1 MPAVSKAAM
10 LKNRI
15 LARLPERES
24 KRLLPHLRFVSL
36 GLSQVLY
43 RPEEPIRYV
52 YFPLDAVVS
61 MVAPLNDGKN
71 VEVTL
76 VGPEGMLGVRAILE
90 GKTYWYISVVQIEGG
105 CLRIS
110 AKVLRAQFKRGD
122 AFQARL
128 LQYTSYLLVQTAQL
142 AACNRVHRLRERLA
156 RWLLMTHDRAKH
168 DEFPMT
174 HEFLSEM
181 LGTPRSEVSAAAGA
195 LRRSGVI
202 GYKRGR
208 MAILDRKALEALAC
222 ECYQV
227 LRDALEEFPAR
238 GRSVESTGGGL

>member
-15 LARLPERES
+15 LAGLPERES
-24 KRLLPHLRFVSL
+24 QRLLPHLRFVSL
-36 GLSQVLY
+36 RLKQVLN

-61 MVAPLNDGKN
+61 MVAPLADGKN
-71 VEVTL
+71 VEVIL

-90 GKTYWYISVVQIEGG
+90 GRSYWYASVVQIEGG
-105 CLRIS
+105 CLRMN
-110 AKVLRAQFKRGD
+110 AKVVQAQFKRAGG
-122 AFQARL
+122 FQVGL
-128 LQYTSYLLVQTAQL
+128 LQYTGYLLVQTAQL
-142 AACNRVHRLRERLA
+142 AACNRVHRLRQRLA
-156 RWLLMTHDRAKH
+156 RWLLMTNDRAKH

-174 HEFLSEM
+174 HEFLSDM
-181 LGTPRSEVSAAAGA
+181 LGAPRPEVSTAAGA
-195 LRRSGVI
+195 LRKSGVI
-202 GYKRGR
+202 RYERGK

-227 LRDALEEFPAR
+227 LRGALEGIPAT
-238 GRSVESTGGGL
+238 GRSVEGTRDGL